1 MTIIINGACGRM
13 GKALREAAE
22 NANDVTVVGLV
33 DKFAAGEGVAA
44 SLDEVDAKA
53 DVIVDFTTHTS
64 APELCEYAIRTGT
77 ALVIAT
83 TGHTD
88 EEMSQI
94 KAASASVP
102 VFLSANMSLG
112 VAVLRDLV
120 RRAVA
125 MFPDADVEIVET
137 HHNRKLDAPSGT
149 ALQLFDSVKA
159 ERPDARLVC
168 GREGQSKREKDEIGM
183 HSLRMGNV
191 VGEHTVY
198 IATDNETIAL
208 THTAASRAVFA
219 DGALVAAKH
228 IAGKRPGFYD
238 MTDVLGA

>member
-1 MTIIINGACGRM
+1 MTIIINGAAGRM
-13 GKALREAAE
+13 GKALREAAA
-22 NANDVTVVGLV
+22 NAADVAVVGLV
-33 DKFAAGEGVAA
+33 DKFAPGEGVCA
-44 SLDEVDAKA
+44 SLDEVEAKA
-53 DVIVDFTTHTS
+53 DVVVDFTTHTS
-64 APELCEYAIRTGT
+64 APELCDYAVRTGT

-88 EEMSQI
+88 EELSQI

-102 VFLSANMSLG
+102 VFMSANMSLG

-125 MFPDADVEIVET
+125 AFPDADVEIVET

-149 ALQLFDSVKA
+149 ALALADSVKA
-159 ERPDARLVC
+159 ERPNARLVC
-168 GREGQSKREKDEIGM
+168 GREGQAKREKDEIGM

-219 DGALVAAKH
+219 DGALAAAKH
-228 IAGKRPGFYD
+228 IAGKRPGLYD

>member
-1 MTIIINGACGRM
+1 M
-13 GKALREAAE
+13 GKALREAAD
-22 NANDVTVVGLV
+22 NADGVTVVGLV
-33 DKFAAGEGVAA
+33 DKFAAENGVAR
-44 SLDEVDAKA
+44 SLDELDVKA
-53 DVIVDFTTHTS
+53 DVIIDFTTHTS
-64 APELCEYAIRTGT
+64 APELCEYAVRTKS
-77 ALVIAT
+77 ALVVAT
-83 TGHTD
+83 TGHSED
-88 EEMSQI
+88 ELAAI
-94 KAASASVP
+94 KSAAASVP

-137 HHNRKLDAPSGT
+137 HHDRKLDSPSGT
-149 ALQLFDSVKA
+149 ALLLAESVKT
-159 ERPDARLVC
+159 ERPAARLVF
-168 GREGQSKREKDEIGM
+168 GREGQAKRQKDEIGM

-198 IATDNETIAL
+198 IATDNETLAL
-208 THTAASRAVFA
+208 SHHAASRAVFA

-228 IAGKRPGFYD
+228 IVGKRPGLYD